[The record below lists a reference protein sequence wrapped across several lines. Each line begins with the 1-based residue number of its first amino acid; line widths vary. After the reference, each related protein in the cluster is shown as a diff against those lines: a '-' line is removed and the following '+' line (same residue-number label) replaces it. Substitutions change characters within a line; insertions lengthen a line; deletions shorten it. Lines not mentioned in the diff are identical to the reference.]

1 MTTPVTGTFDEVKD
15 HNSENLRKL
24 LRMAV
29 YIAPADAPVIASLV
43 DATNEATIPGEYE
56 SVGILDKEN
65 ALSTTP
71 SITISE
77 VSGYGYGTTLRRD
90 IVSKN
95 TTLAFTMLESR
106 RQAFELYY
114 GIDLS
119 AVQATVAGGKNELV
133 FDEPDRPDTMY
144 WRVLCLGVD
153 GDGANTIFIAD
164 YYPRATITDVAA
176 LAASETDP
184 RRYGVT
190 LGIDVD
196 TNVGT
201 AHRQFWAGPGLTDE
215 RITEMGFTRATV

>member
-1 MTTPVTGTFDEVKD
+1 MADLVGTFDEVKD
-15 HNSENLRKL
+15 HDSSNIRKL

-29 YIAPADAPVIASLV
+29 FIAPATAPAIASLV
-43 DATNEATIPGEYE
+43 DTSNEAVIPDGYE

-65 ALSTTP
+65 ALTVTPSTTV
-71 SITISE
+71 SE

-95 TTLAFTMLESR
+95 QTVAFTMIESR

-119 AVQATVAGGKNELV
+119 AVVATPEAGGKNELT
-133 FDEPDRPDTMY
+133 FDEPDRPDTLY
-144 WRVLCLGVD
+144 WRVLCLGAD
-153 GDGANTIFIAD
+153 GDGANTLYIAD

-176 LAASETDP
+176 ISSSETDP

-196 TNVGT
+196 TDLGT
-201 AHRQFWAGPGLTDE
+201 AHRQFWAGPGLTTAK
-215 RITEMGFTRATV
+215 ITAMGFTRAV